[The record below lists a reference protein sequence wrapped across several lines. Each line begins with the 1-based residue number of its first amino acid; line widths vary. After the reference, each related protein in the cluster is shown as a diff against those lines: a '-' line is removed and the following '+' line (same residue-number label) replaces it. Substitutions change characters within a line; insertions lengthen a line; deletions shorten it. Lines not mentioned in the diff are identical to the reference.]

1 MARGVPARQQEI
13 LQKLVTLPFSP
24 SFPERAERFCDCQ
37 QQAPYT
43 VHLLPRKSFSLHQNT
58 KTKLSPLS
66 FKVANCDLKERAA
79 FIISTL
85 CLPRAQSRGAY
96 VPYACLPTV
105 ALRVGWVPFFI
116 TNTSQNN
123 GRLTGFSEVLATLK
137 KV

>member
-13 LQKLVTLPFSP
+13 LQKLVSLPFSS
-24 SFPERAERFCDCQ
+24 SFPERAERFCDCRR
-37 QQAPYT
+37 QAPCT
-43 VHLLPRKSFSLHQNT
+43 LFLLPRKNLSLHQNT
-58 KTKLSPLS
+58 KTNLSPLS

-85 CLPRAQSRGAY
+85 CLPRAQSRVAY

-116 TNTSQNN
+116 TSHE
-123 GRLTGFSEVLATLK
+123 SK
-137 KV
+137 